1 MANDSITFFCPACSI
16 KLTVPDSLAGVI
28 GPCPS
33 CRNQIQA
40 PYPPPVAQQTEAPAY
55 QPPVA
60 PSYPP
65 LATPSPAPAAAP
77 SYPPTAAPIYPTPVA
92 AASPAHSSAV
102 LEAPAVPTYQ
112 PAPAASSPSYQTSP
126 SSESH
131 QAPMPAAAAPP
142 VPVTPAPIPVSAN
155 VIPAQETPASPAV
168 LRPEPRQLPQRTT
181 TTDPVGKPMPETHP
195 SAESTKAALG
205 RSARPRP
212 RKRVI
217 RLLVPL
223 VCIILLA
230 ALVFGL
236 LSLLLNQKKTPLPNP
251 APSPKQVKIIP
262 DEPIPPISSN
272 STKEDPLPTLP
283 VSKPELPNIA
293 GPPPELPAGIEP
305 FDAQAAAYEV
315 LEKFLTA
322 KSLSERLPLIETK
335 TTEPEL
341 AKSCLAGSLPA
352 SSNIASEF
360 RETNAVEQVID
371 FYYSVDFDAGSN
383 RLAPY
388 TILVRK
394 RGSSDFK
401 VVADPFLD
409 SYGGRLASY
418 AKKPSEKAGIFQ
430 VIIYA
435 VASCTDENVP
445 NREKKLTLKMLP
457 KEDTK
462 EITRAYF
469 GRQSKIGLMLEDGTY
484 SISFGKARACTVMLR
499 WNTEDRSD
507 TPYLEAIDLKS
518 LDWNP

>member
-1 MANDSITFFCPACSI
+1 
-16 KLTVPDSLAGVI
+16 
-28 GPCPS
+28 
-33 CRNQIQA
+33 
-40 PYPPPVAQQTEAPAY
+40 
-55 QPPVA
+55 
-60 PSYPP
+60 
-65 LATPSPAPAAAP
+65 
-77 SYPPTAAPIYPTPVA
+77 
-92 AASPAHSSAV
+92 
-102 LEAPAVPTYQ
+102 
-112 PAPAASSPSYQTSP
+112 
-126 SSESH
+126 
-131 QAPMPAAAAPP
+131 
-142 VPVTPAPIPVSAN
+142 
-155 VIPAQETPASPAV
+155 
-168 LRPEPRQLPQRTT
+168 
-181 TTDPVGKPMPETHP
+181 MPETHP
-195 SAESTKAALG
+195 SAETTKAALG

-212 RKRVI
+212 RKRLI

-223 VCIILLA
+223 ICIILLA

-236 LSLLLNQKKTPLPNP
+236 LSLLLNQKKPPLPSP
-251 APSPKQVKIIP
+251 PPSPKQVKIFP
-262 DEPIPPISSN
+262 DENISPNPNHSPKEEPI
-272 STKEDPLPTLP
+272 PTLP
-283 VSKPELPNIA
+283 VSKPALPNIVE
-293 GPPPELPAGIEP
+293 PPPELPAGIEP
-305 FDAQAAAYEV
+305 FDAQAAAQEV

-322 KSLSERLPLIETK
+322 KSLTERLPLIETK

-341 AKSCLAGSLPA
+341 AKSCLSGSLPA
-352 SSNIASEF
+352 SSNLFPEF

-394 RGSSDFK
+394 RGSGDFK
-401 VVADPFLD
+401 IVADPFLD
-409 SYGGRLASY
+409 SYGGRLTSY

-462 EITRAYF
+462 EIARAYF
-469 GRQSKIGLMLEDGTY
+469 GRQSKIGRMLEDGTY

-499 WNTEDRSD
+499 WNTEDRAD